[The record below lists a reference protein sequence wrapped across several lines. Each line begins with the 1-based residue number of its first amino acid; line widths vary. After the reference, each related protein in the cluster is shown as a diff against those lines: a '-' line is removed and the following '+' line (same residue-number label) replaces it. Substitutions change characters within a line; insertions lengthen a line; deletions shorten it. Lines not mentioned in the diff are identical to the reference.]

1 MVTKKGYRDLVT
13 RKEADAQRK
22 TTISRRNEIAGVGVK
37 ILCGWEGDVYKS
49 KEKETHRKRANICI
63 YCVEKQPVWWIS
75 DLAILPLGGHFFCFH
90 DDKTITNICNILI
103 LLKRVLVLHSVRV
116 GYLSLDAFK
125 SFLAVREYFLFI
137 KWCIDYYFYS
147 PNGFIFLKE
156 HWKLRKIEDILKMA
170 QSSPI
175 QT

>member
-63 YCVEKQPVWWIS
+63 YCVEKQPVW
-75 DLAILPLGGHFFCFH
+75 
-90 DDKTITNICNILI
+90 
-103 LLKRVLVLHSVRV
+103 
-116 GYLSLDAFK
+116 
-125 SFLAVREYFLFI
+125 
-137 KWCIDYYFYS
+137 
-147 PNGFIFLKE
+147 
-156 HWKLRKIEDILKMA
+156 
-170 QSSPI
+170 
-175 QT
+175 